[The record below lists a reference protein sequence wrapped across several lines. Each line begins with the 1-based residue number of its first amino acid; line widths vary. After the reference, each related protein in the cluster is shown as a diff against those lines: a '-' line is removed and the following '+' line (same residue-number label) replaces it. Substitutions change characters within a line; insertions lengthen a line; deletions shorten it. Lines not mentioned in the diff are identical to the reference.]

1 MTPGLA
7 MELFFEPT
15 EYARRLRAVRA
26 VMAERQ
32 LDALICTTPENVF
45 YLTGYQTFA
54 YSTYQALVVPLDG
67 EPFLILRYLES
78 MLADRYAIVRDV
90 VRWEDTEDPVAVT
103 LAALQE
109 RGLASGRVGYEER
122 TSLQPVAIWRRL
134 HAGLPAMVDGSGCVE
149 RPRAAKSTPELA
161 YMRDAARMTDLG
173 MAAAIA
179 ETRPGASE
187 NDLAAAAF
195 DAMTRAGSEWMAK
208 DPIVTSGD
216 RSGIPHTTYMRRTL
230 GEGEAVLLEFSAV
243 RHRYF
248 APLMR
253 SGWLGQLDP
262 RMADWPRICLEAMH
276 AGMEECRPG
285 RTAAS
290 VDAACRSIMERYQLW
305 PNYRKRAGYSV
316 GIGFPSW
323 IEGAISSLRADDE
336 TVLEA
341 GMCFHIPVALRIY
354 GEATIGISETVI
366 VTATGG
372 EALHQA
378 PREFFV
384 R

>member
-1 MTPGLA
+1 MTPGLQL
-7 MELFFEPT
+7 EPFFDDA
-15 EYARRLRAVRA
+15 EYARRHRAVRA
-26 VMAERQ
+26 AMAEQ
-32 LDALICTTPENVF
+32 QVDVLLCTTPENVF

-54 YSTYQALVVPLDG
+54 YSTYQALVVPRDG

-78 MLADRYAIVRDV
+78 MLADRYAVVRDV
-90 VRWEDTEDPVAVT
+90 VRWDDAEDPVAVT
-103 LAALQE
+103 LAALRE
-109 RGLASGRVGYEER
+109 RGLANGRVGYEER

-134 HAGLPAMVDGSGCVE
+134 NAGLPSMVDGSGCVE
-149 RPRAAKSTPELA
+149 RPRATKSAPELA
-161 YMRDAARMTDLG
+161 YMREAARMTDLG

-179 ETRPGASE
+179 ETRPGATE

-208 DPIVTSGD
+208 DPIVTTGD
-216 RSGIPHTTYMRRTL
+216 RAGVPHTTYMRRIVGDGDT
-230 GEGEAVLLEFSAV
+230 VLLEFSAV

-253 SGWLGQLDP
+253 SGWVGRLDP
-262 RMADWPRICLEAMH
+262 RVSDWPKICLETLEAAM
-276 AGMEECRPG
+276 AECRPG
-285 RTAAS
+285 VTAAA
-290 VDAACRSIMERYQLW
+290 VDAVCRGIMERYQLW

-323 IEGAISSLRADDE
+323 IEGAISSLRGDDA

-354 GEATIGISETVI
+354 GEATIGISETVV
-366 VTATGG
+366 VTEGGG
-372 EALHQA
+372 EALHHA
-378 PREFFV
+378 PREFFA